1 VLICYHQ
8 SRSRVKQAAAIILP
22 MRQIILSYR
31 RAAIF
36 LIREVCSV
44 IVLAVALS
52 SCSSTEAP
60 LAIRMYNPK
69 TGQTLHCTARS
80 ESSADSP
87 VLASAVEACAS
98 QLEARGFVRDN

>member
-1 VLICYHQ
+1 
-8 SRSRVKQAAAIILP
+8 

-31 RAAIF
+31 CATVF
-36 LIREVCSV
+36 LIRGVGSV

-52 SCSSTEAP
+52 SCSSAEAP

-69 TGQTLHCTARS
+69 TNQTLHCTARS
-80 ESSADSP
+80 ESSTDSP
-87 VLASAVEACAS
+87 VLASVVEACAR